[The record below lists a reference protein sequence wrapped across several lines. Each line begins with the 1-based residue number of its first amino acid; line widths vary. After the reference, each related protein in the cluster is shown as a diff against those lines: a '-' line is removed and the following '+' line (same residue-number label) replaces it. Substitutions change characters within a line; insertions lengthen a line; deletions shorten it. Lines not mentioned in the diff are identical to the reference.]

1 MLLGEITEAME
12 HYLEAIY
19 ELETEWGSASST
31 EIAKKRGVK
40 TSSVTYMLRK
50 LHKLGL
56 ISYRKYRNITLTPL
70 GRKHA
75 KKLERTH
82 KVMKWFLTLIG
93 VDEKIAD
100 TDACALEHR
109 MHPQTT
115 KRLTEFAEWVTE
127 APKDPKWLQ
136 HFYEFQKTGKRVEEC
151 FDSLD

>member
-1 MLLGEITEAME
+1 M
-12 HYLEAIY
+12 EAIY

-31 EIAKKRGVK
+31 DIAKKRGVK

-50 LHKLGL
+50 LHELDL
-56 ISYRKYRNITLTPL
+56 ISYRKYRNITLKPRGL
-70 GRKHA
+70 KLA

-100 TDACALEHR
+100 ADACALEHR

-115 KRLTEFAEWVTE
+115 KRLTEFAEWVIE
-127 APKDPKWLQ
+127 SPKDPRWLQ
-136 HFYEFQKTGKRVEEC
+136 HFYEFQKTGKRAEEC
-151 FDSLD
+151 FDSLEE